1 MNGLVKA
8 SVVLAEQMIL
18 KSDYITREELR
29 KLVRDY
35 FKENGVVLN
44 TDARQDKR
52 LIHFVVKGAE
62 YLAFDKVSYDNVF
75 YYIQKSMQKRGVSLH
90 LN

>member
-1 MNGLVKA
+1 MKIEQMNGLVKA

-44 TDARQDKR
+44 TEARQD
-52 LIHFVVKGAE
+52 
-62 YLAFDKVSYDNVF
+62 
-75 YYIQKSMQKRGVSLH
+75 
-90 LN
+90 